1 MSDVQLILREDV
13 MNLGEAGDL
22 VRVKPGYARNFLV
35 PQGKAD
41 LATESNLKRL
51 EHQKRVISEKLA
63 KDLKDVKAVAGKFK
77 DMLLEIE
84 ANAGPEGKLF
94 GSVTAA
100 QISQLLAERGIEIDR
115 RRITLAEPI
124 RSVGEHTVSLK
135 LHRDFSVDIKIQVH
149 GTESP
154 QQVLEEVEEPEAGRY
169 AVEDED
175 HPDDLD
181 PGGADEEAE
190 EAAEAEQ
197 AEQAEAEPRD
207 SD

>member
-41 LATESNLKRL
+41 IATASNLKRL

-63 KDLKDVKAVAGKFK
+63 KELKDVKAVAGKFK

-100 QISQLLAERGIEIDR
+100 QISQLLAERGIETDR

-124 RSVGEHTVSLK
+124 RSVGEHVVSLK

-149 GTESP
+149 GTEAP

-175 HPDDLD
+175 HEEDLD
-181 PGGADEEAE
+181 PGGAGEEAE
-190 EAAEAEQ
+190 EAEQ
-197 AEQAEAEPRD
+197 AEQAEGEPRD

>member
-13 MNLGEAGDL
+13 SNLGEAGDL

-35 PQGKAD
+35 PQGKAL
-41 LATESNLKRL
+41 LATESNIKEL

-63 KDLKDVKAVAGKFK
+63 KELKDVKAVAGKFK
-77 DMLLEIE
+77 DMVLEIE

-124 RSVGEHTVSLK
+124 RSVGEHGVSLK

-149 GTESP
+149 GTEAP
-154 QQVLEEVEEPEAGRY
+154 QAVLEDVEEPEAGRY
-169 AVEDED
+169 AVED
-175 HPDDLD
+175 DDEEGPD
-181 PGGADEEAE
+181 PGGSDEEADEE
-190 EAAEAEQ
+190 
-197 AEQAEAEPRD
+197 PGD

>member
-63 KDLKDVKAVAGKFK
+63 KELKDVKAVAGKFK
-77 DMLLEIE
+77 DMRLEIE

-94 GSVTAA
+94 GSVSNRDIAEA
-100 QISQLLAERGIEIDR
+100 LAEEGVTVDR
-115 RRITLAEPI
+115 RQVALDEP
-124 RSVGEHTVSLK
+124 LK
-135 LHRDFSVDIKIQVH
+135 SIGAFDVTIELQQDVNAQVKVYIIQ
-149 GTESP
+149 E
-154 QQVLEEVEEPEAGRY
+154 
-169 AVEDED
+169 
-175 HPDDLD
+175 
-181 PGGADEEAE
+181 
-190 EAAEAEQ
+190 
-197 AEQAEAEPRD
+197 
-207 SD
+207 

>member
-1 MSDVQLILREDV
+1 MSDIQLILREDV

-22 VRVKPGYARNFLV
+22 VHVKPGYARNFLV

-41 LATESNLKRL
+41 LATKSNLKRL

-63 KDLKDVKAVAGKFK
+63 KELKDVKAVAGKFQG
-77 DMLLEIE
+77 MVLEIE
-84 ANAGPEGKLF
+84 ANAGSEGKLF

-124 RSVGEHTVSLK
+124 RSVGEHIVSLK

-149 GTESP
+149 GTQAP
-154 QQVLEEVEEPEAGRY
+154 QQVLDEVEEPEAGRY
-169 AVEDED
+169 AVED
-175 HPDDLD
+175 DDEESD
-181 PGGADEEAE
+181 PGVEDEED
-190 EAAEAEQ
+190 
-197 AEQAEAEPRD
+197 PRD

>member
-41 LATESNLKRL
+41 LATATNIKRL
-51 EHQKRVISEKLA
+51 EHQQRVISEKLA
-63 KDLKDVKAVAGKFK
+63 KELKDVKAVAGKFQ
-77 DMLLEIE
+77 DMVLEIE
-84 ANAGPEGKLF
+84 ANAGSEGKLF

-124 RSVGEHTVSLK
+124 RSVGEHRVSLK
-135 LHRDFSVDIKIQVH
+135 LHRDFSVEIKIQVH
-149 GTESP
+149 GTQAP

-169 AVEDED
+169 AVED
-175 HPDDLD
+175 DDDPD
-181 PGGADEEAE
+181 PGGGDEADETD
-190 EAAEAEQ
+190 
-197 AEQAEAEPRD
+197 PRD